1 MQNDRNMT
9 NCTLL
14 LHQQTNLQHDLEKY
28 ILVEENIIR
37 SMKNMQHS
45 DSSIQDI
52 IENITNNIISI
63 IAALNDAQID
73 NDAVIKYFKE
83 YLYLTSPNTKD

>member
-28 ILVEENIIR
+28 MLVEDNIL
-37 SMKNMQHS
+37 KH
-45 DSSIQDI
+45 
-52 IENITNNIISI
+52 NNY
-63 IAALNDAQID
+63 AKTTPTERTRKHYRTL
-73 NDAVIKYFKE
+73 
-83 YLYLTSPNTKD
+83 